1 MGSATLSVGC
11 MDEKKRCMK
20 GKREYL
26 DAHVRFSNLGYPA
39 LNAVDGE
46 IHKSPFQS
54 S

>member
-11 MDEKKRCMK
+11 TDEKKGLMT

-26 DAHVRFSNLGYPA
+26 DAHVRFSNLGYPT

-46 IHKSPFQS
+46 IA
-54 S
+54 